1 MAAYNNGVSG
11 NSSVSE
17 NSATTKG
24 TRIVKPGSELDKNAF
39 LRILS
44 AELTNQDPMNTKDST
59 QYVSQMAQFASMEQ
73 MSNLNTTMTGYTAN
87 SLIGR
92 GVVTNVNDING
103 VPYTG
108 IVRDVTNNS
117 GKIKVGVEVGKG
129 NTTEILEFDYTE
141 VKSVIEVP
149 NTSMDNLMG
158 NTALLAAANLIGK
171 KAEFDIK
178 DESGNNLTGLVK
190 GIVKDSGLLKL
201 RVQKDG
207 SDEISTVTLDT
218 LLKIDMA

>member
-1 MAAYNNGVSG
+1 MAAYNNGVAG
-11 NSSVSE
+11 SSSASE

-92 GVVTNVNDING
+92 GVVTSVNDISG

-117 GKIKVGVEVGKG
+117 GKIKIGVEVGKG
-129 NTTEILEFDYTE
+129 DTTEILEFDYTE

>member
-117 GKIKVGVEVGKG
+117 GKIKIGVEVGKG
-129 NTTEILEFDYTE
+129 DTTEILEFDYTE

-201 RVQKDG
+201 RVQKEG